1 MTVRGAIRPTFTFG
15 GLMRNALVPCL
26 VAAVAV
32 SGCATKKYVGREV
45 GEVNQKVD
53 TLTTEVEKTQERVK
67 RNEVRIDDVSKEAQ
81 AGIAEAKGSANTALQ
96 RATEAERAA
105 KGKLIY
111 TVTLS
116 NDKVTFP
123 INRAMVS
130 PEAKGMIDEAI
141 AQLKAENRGVFFEIE
156 GHTDSTGP
164 EAYNVKLGE
173 ERAMAV
179 RNYMH
184 DQHGIAL
191 SRMEVISYGEGKPV
205 VDNKTRANRAQNRR
219 VVIKVLE

>member
-1 MTVRGAIRPTFTFG
+1 VRSMI
-15 GLMRNALVPCL
+15 VPFL
-26 VAAVAV
+26 VAGMAGVAV
-32 SGCATKKYVGREV
+32 SGCATKKYVGTEV

-53 TLTTEVEKTQERVK
+53 TLSGEVEKTQERVR
-67 RNEVRIDDVSKEAQ
+67 RNEVRIDEVNQQAQ
-81 AGIAEAKGSANTALQ
+81 AGVSDAKGSAQRALQ

-123 INRAMVS
+123 LNRFEIS
-130 PEAKGMIDEAI
+130 DEAKAIIDEAI
-141 AQLKAENRGVFFEIE
+141 TPFKQENRGVFFEVE
-156 GHTDSTGP
+156 GHTDATGP
-164 EAYNVKLGE
+164 DAYNLRLGE
-173 ERAMAV
+173 DRAEAV
-179 RNYMH
+179 RNYLR

-191 SRMEVISYGEGKPV
+191 SRIEVMSYGESRPV
-205 VDNKTRANRAQNRR
+205 VDNKTKENRGVNRR

>member
-1 MTVRGAIRPTFTFG
+1 VT
-15 GLMRNALVPCL
+15 
-26 VAAVAV
+26 
-32 SGCATKKYVGREV
+32 
-45 GEVNQKVD
+45 
-53 TLTTEVEKTQERVK
+53 
-67 RNEVRIDDVSKEAQ
+67 
-81 AGIAEAKGSANTALQ
+81 EAKGSAQQALT

-123 INRAMVS
+123 VNRARVS
-130 PEAKGMIDEAI
+130 DEAKALVDEAI
-141 AQLKAENRGVFFEIE
+141 AQLKAENRGVYFEIE

-164 EAYNVKLGE
+164 EEYNHRLGE
-173 ERAMAV
+173 DRAMAV
-179 RNYMH
+179 RNYLH

-191 SRMEVISYGEGKPV
+191 NRIEVISYGEARPV
-205 VDNKTRANRAQNRR
+205 VDNKTRDHRAQNRR

>member
-1 MTVRGAIRPTFTFG
+1 V
-15 GLMRNALVPCL
+15 L
-26 VAAVAV
+26 V

-53 TLTTEVEKTQERVK
+53 TLSAEVEKTQERVN
-67 RNEVRIDDVSKEAQ
+67 RNEVRIDSVAKEAQ
-81 AGIAEAKGSANTALQ
+81 AGIAEAKGSAQQALV

-116 NDKVTFP
+116 NDRVTFP
-123 INRAMVS
+123 VNRSQVS
-130 PEAKGMIDEAI
+130 PEAKAMIDEAI

-164 EAYNVKLGE
+164 ENYNLKLGE
-173 ERAMAV
+173 DRALAV

-191 SRMEVISYGEGKPV
+191 SRMELISYGEAKPV
-205 VDNKTRANRAQNRR
+205 IDNKSRANRAQNRR

>member
-1 MTVRGAIRPTFTFG
+1 
-15 GLMRNALVPCL
+15 MRSILVPL
-26 VAAVAV
+26 VAASVASLAL

-45 GEVNQKVD
+45 GEINQKVD
-53 TLTTEVEKTQERVK
+53 TLSGEMEKTQERVK
-67 RNEVRIDDVSKEAQ
+67 RNEVRIDDVDKQAQ
-81 AGIAEAKGSANTALQ
+81 AGISDAKGSAQTALK

-123 INRAMVS
+123 VNRAAVS
-130 PEAKGMIDEAI
+130 TDARSLVDEAI
-141 AQLKAENRGVFFEIE
+141 AQLKAENRGVYFEIE
-156 GHTDSTGP
+156 GHTDSSGP
-164 EAYNVKLGE
+164 DAYNDKLGLD
-173 ERAMAV
+173 RATAV

-191 SRMEVISYGEGKPV
+191 NRIEVISYGETKPI
-205 VDNKTRANRAQNRR
+205 VDNKTREHRAQNRR
-219 VVIKVLE
+219 VVINVLE